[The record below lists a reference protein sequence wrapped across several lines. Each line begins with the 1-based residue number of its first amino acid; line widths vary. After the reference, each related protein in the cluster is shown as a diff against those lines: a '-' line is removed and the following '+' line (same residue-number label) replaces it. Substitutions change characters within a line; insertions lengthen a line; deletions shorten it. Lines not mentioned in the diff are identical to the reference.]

1 MVGENGISG
10 PREYSAYHS
19 VINPQQGNHGGSAL
33 LIRNDIAH
41 SSLPINTELEAVAVQ
56 VNISRLYTIC
66 SLYISP
72 AKEYSSQDLI
82 NLCNQLPHPFLILG
96 DLNGRHHFWGD
107 AITNRKGELIKSFID
122 NMDLTVLNND
132 KPTHF
137 HVQTGSFSCIDLS
150 VASPNAFLDFEWD
163 VLDDLFSSDHF
174 PIIISNDS
182 SVPVSRAPRWC
193 TDKANWPL
201 FKELSHI
208 EVSANELPTVNE
220 AVHYLTSVF
229 MNAGNQSIPKTSG
242 KFHRKPVPWWNI
254 QCTIKHRAMRA
265 TFTRYRRHKCVYY
278 LILFK
283 KARAQFRWQIKHAR
297 RESWVL
303 FLSSITWK
311 TPMTLVWFKIKKNS
325 REIQTIPPSS
335 FKS

>member
-19 VINPQQGNHGGSAL
+19 QINPQQGNHGGSAL
-33 LIRNDIAH
+33 LVRNDVAH
-41 SSLPINTELEAVAVQ
+41 SSLSINTELEAVAVQ
-56 VNISRLYTIC
+56 VNTSRVYTIC

-72 AKEYSSQDLI
+72 AKEYSSQDLV

-107 AITNRKGELIKSFID
+107 VVTNRKGELIKSFIE

-150 VASPNAFLDFEWD
+150 VASPSAFLDFEWD

-174 PIIISNDS
+174 PIVISNDN

-193 TDKANWPL
+193 TNRANWPL

-208 EVSANELPTVNE
+208 EADVSDLPTVNE
-220 AVHYLTSVF
+220 AVHYLNSIF
-229 MNAGNQSIPKTSG
+229 INAGNRSIPRTSG

-254 QCTIKHRAMRA
+254 QCTIRHKAMRA
-265 TFTRYRRHKCVYY
+265 AFTRYRKHKCAHY
-278 LILFK
+278 LISFK
-283 KARAQFRWQIKHAR
+283 KARAHFRWQIKQAR
-297 RESWVL
+297 RQCWIL

-311 TPMTLVWFKIKKNS
+311 TPMTLVWTKIKKIVGKFKCYL
-325 REIQTIPPSS
+325 EIRIS
-335 FKS
+335 